1 MAKTQRINLSS
12 TTKAMADMSKTLNQM
27 AQTLDKIS
35 ATMSGITT
43 KVTNQAQKAIKST
56 KVSLDEL
63 YDSIDKKNTSFSDKV
78 TRTKVVQTIFGSLG
92 IGSKVGID
100 IGHYIGV
107 ANKYRKER
115 ISNIDSAYLNYYN
128 ERDVLLKSF
137 EKGEIDKDQYSIGK
151 AKAAEELSS
160 AFSANS
166 IKAMIGTITGT
177 IALEFIKVAI
187 AIGKKAFEVID
198 ETAKYAVSTSYI
210 VSSSAR
216 DQMLK
221 YGLSESQNYAFT
233 QTKSIMG
240 IQTDEDLYWMNS
252 NQRAMFTELMQKETE
267 IYEKMTSNG
276 TLESFQ
282 KMQIDV
288 ALLKQEFYANVVK
301 FISENKDTILN
312 LMNTGVQ
319 LLSQIMNLVSTIAS
333 LNKYN
338 PMNWL
343 NNLLSNSGSKTITLN
358 TYVNEAS
365 NAEDTAN
372 KVTDSTLSVLA
383 TYANS

>member
-27 AQTLDKIS
+27 AQTLNKIS
-35 ATMSGITT
+35 ATMSGIIT
-43 KVTNQAQKAIKST
+43 KITNQAQKAIKST

-63 YDSIDKKNTSFSDKV
+63 YDGIEKRNTSFSDKI
-78 TRTKVVQTIFGSLG
+78 TRTKVAQTIFGNLG

-100 IGHYIGV
+100 IGHYIGI
-107 ANKYRKER
+107 ASRYSKER
-115 ISNIDSAYLNYYN
+115 KSNIENAYFNYDKKR
-128 ERDVLLKSF
+128 EVLLKSF
-137 EKGEIDKDQYSIGK
+137 EKDEITKSQYSTGK
-151 AKAAEELSS
+151 AKAATELSS
-160 AFSANS
+160 ALSANTV
-166 IKAMIGTITGT
+166 KAMIGSMTGV

-312 LMNTGVQ
+312 AMNMGIQ
-319 LLSQIMNLVSTIAS
+319 LLTHIMNLVSTIAS
-333 LNKYN
+333 LNKYS
-338 PMNWL
+338 PLNWL
-343 NNLLSNSGSKTITLN
+343 NNLMSNSGSKTITLN

-365 NAEDTAN
+365 NAEETAN